1 MLDSKH
7 KKPSCYIEC
16 RADLTDLVKIRK
28 KYCKAV
34 KLRVSTNDFIICAIA
49 RAIEKYPLMA
59 GRITKDGKQIHITE
73 DIGVGFAVAAPQGL
87 VVPIVKKSTRQ
98 GLFEIGTESEQL
110 LEKARSNRLMPDDFD
125 GANVVLSG
133 LGMYGISSFIAISPP
148 LACGIIAIGRIED
161 TAIPANNE
169 IKIRKMMSM
178 TLTADQRIVNEFY
191 AAAFL
196 RCVIDQLESPKTL
209 TGDFS

>member
-7 KKPSCYIEC
+7 NKPSCYIEC

-28 KYCKAV
+28 QYCRAV
-34 KLRVSTNDFIICAIA
+34 SLRVSTNDFIICAIA

-59 GRITKDGKQIHITE
+59 SGITKDGKHLQITE

-87 VVPIVKKSTRQ
+87 VVPIVKKSTRA
-98 GLFEIGTESEQL
+98 GLFEIATESEQL
-110 LEKARSNRLMPDDFD
+110 LAKARSNRLMPDDFD
-125 GANVVLSG
+125 GANIVLSG
-133 LGMYGISSFIAISPP
+133 LGMFGISSFIAISPP

-161 TAIPANNE
+161 TAVPVDNE
-169 IKIRKMMSM
+169 IVKRKIMSM

-196 RCVIDQLESPKTL
+196 RYVIEQLESPKTL
-209 TGDFS
+209 TGDF